1 MGHHHHHGG
10 HGHGL
15 HSHFHSDHGD
25 ARRVAWAAIITFAL
39 LGAEVVGALI
49 SGSLALLADA
59 AHMVTDVGALGL
71 AWLGFHFARRPADKK
86 RSYGFHRAHVM
97 IAFLNGIALFA
108 VVIWLLWEMGERL
121 ANPPDVLGAPVAV
134 IGALGLLVN
143 IIAYILLHGADGD
156 NLSIKGAKLHI
167 LGDMLGS
174 VAATASGV
182 IIWTTGWNLAD
193 PVLSGFVAFIL
204 SVGAWRLVRDAG
216 HILLEAVPPQFDLD
230 AVRKAVVEDVDGV
243 LDAHH
248 LHIWALSHDKPMIT
262 LHVQIEEGVPPMTAI
277 KQVKDHLSAV
287 HGLNHATVE
296 IEYEDCA
303 DAHL

>member
-1 MGHHHHHGG
+1 MGHNHDHGG

-25 ARRVAWAAIITFAL
+25 ARRVAWAAVITFAL
-39 LGAEVVGALI
+39 LGAEIVGALI

-71 AWLGFHFARRPADKK
+71 AWLGFYFARRPADKK

-97 IAFLNGIALFA
+97 IAFLNGLALFA
-108 VVIWLLWEMGERL
+108 VVVWLLWEMIGRL
-121 ANPPDVLGAPVAV
+121 SNPPEVLGPPVAI
-134 IGALGLLVN
+134 IGFLGLLVN

-156 NLSIKGAKLHI
+156 NLNIKGARLHV

-174 VAATASGV
+174 VAATLSGV

-193 PVLSGFVAFIL
+193 PILSGFVAIIL

-216 HILLEAVPPQFDLD
+216 HILLEAVPPQFDLE
-230 AVRKAVVEDVDGV
+230 AVREGVVQNVEGV
-243 LDAHH
+243 IDAHH
-248 LHIWALSHDKPMIT
+248 LHIWALSHDKPMVT
-262 LHVQIEEGVPPMTAI
+262 LHVRLGVGMPPMTAI
-277 KQVKDHLSAV
+277 KLVKDYLGSA

-303 DAHL
+303 DSHL